1 MTSEAVTNSFID
13 QSGMDL
19 KGLTGKV
26 KRSSMHIVQKAAKPQ
41 EEKMDHD
48 PLNLLGIGIV
58 AQFDLM
64 RYLIFAFTIFSLL
77 SIPMIM
83 IYQGYDAMK
92 GTKKESYTASTLG
105 NFGFST
111 SACYSVPK
119 KMETMILFCNTGA
132 LSPQIGSY
140 GIMPHDAEDK
150 NYCINGFGDSKAC
163 EHRASAKFVEQ
174 YNEKCSNQQF

>member
-1 MTSEAVTNSFID
+1 
-13 QSGMDL
+13 
-19 KGLTGKV
+19 
-26 KRSSMHIVQKAAKPQ
+26 MHIIQKARKPQ

-64 RYLIFAFTIFSLL
+64 RYLILAFTFFTIC
-77 SIPMIM
+77 SIPMIY
-83 IYQGYDAMK
+83 IYSGYDAMK

-119 KMETMILFCNTGA
+119 KMETMILFCNTGYM
-132 LSPQIGSY
+132 SSTIGSY
-140 GIMPHDAEDK
+140 GIMPFDAQDK
-150 NYCINGFGDSKAC
+150 NI
-163 EHRASAKFVEQ
+163 
-174 YNEKCSNQQF
+174 